1 MKDIDQYGKYTSDN
15 WFSTNENEDPTRA
28 LTIMSLGLAGETGE
42 VIEHVKKQI
51 RDGTLDLPGLK
62 LELGDVVFY
71 WARICKHFG
80 FEPSDVLDANIA
92 KLDSRRARGKQSGSG
107 DYR

>member
-1 MKDIDQYGKYTSDN
+1 MKDIDQFGQYTKDN
-15 WFSTNENEDPTRA
+15 WFSTDENEDPTRA

-42 VIEHVKKQI
+42 VLEKIKKQF
-51 RDGTLDLPGLK
+51 RDGAVDLPALK
-62 LELGDVVFY
+62 LELGDVAFY

-80 FEPSDVLDANIA
+80 FEPSEVIAANIA
-92 KLDSRRARGKQSGSG
+92 KLDSRRARGTRRGSG

>member
-1 MKDIDQYGKYTSDN
+1 MNDIDKYGQYTETN
-15 WFSTNENEDPTRA
+15 WFSTNENEDPTRE

-42 VIEHVKKQI
+42 VVEHVKKLI
-51 RDGTLDLPGLK
+51 RDGSLDLPALK

-71 WARICKHFG
+71 WARLCNHFG
-80 FEPSDVLDANIA
+80 LKPSEVIAANIA
-92 KLDSRRARGKQSGSG
+92 KLDSRRARGTQRGSG

>member
-1 MKDIDQYGKYTSDN
+1 MNDIDKFGQYTVDN
-15 WFSTNENEDPTRA
+15 WFSSEENPDPTRA
-28 LTIMSLGLAGETGE
+28 LFIMSLGLAGETGE
-42 VIEHVKKQI
+42 VMEKIKKQI
-51 RDGTLDLPGLK
+51 RDGTVDLPALK

-80 FEPSDVLDANIA
+80 FEPSEVIEANIA
-92 KLDSRRARGKQSGSG
+92 KLDSRRARGTRRGSG